1 MVKITWSEPAI
12 DDLVAIGEFS
22 GKYSEKYA
30 STLIRKLFSKVEI
43 LKLMPEVGR
52 IVPKKNEANV
62 RELIE
67 GNFRIIYQIKSETE
81 IIVLIVHHSSRPLS
95 I

>member
-12 DDLVAIGEFS
+12 DGLVAIGEFS

-43 LKLMPEVGR
+43 DARNRTNRSG
-52 IVPKKNEANV
+52 KK
-62 RELIE
+62 
-67 GNFRIIYQIKSETE
+67 
-81 IIVLIVHHSSRPLS
+81 
-95 I
+95 